1 MCQTQRTERNE
12 TIIFG
17 DFNISLTVTDNTS
30 RPKDKVNRI
39 MEEQNN
45 TVSTKCPKTTKYSIL
60 VHMNIHEDRHYSEPK
75 KKVLIED

>member
-17 DFNISLTVTDNTS
+17 YFNICLTVTDNTS

-39 MEEQNN
+39 MEDQNN
-45 TVSTKCPKTTKYSIL
+45 TVSTKMS
-60 VHMNIHEDRHYSEPK
+60 
-75 KKVLIED
+75 